1 MEDIKTFEGIYK
13 KQIEFQKK
21 MNELHPY
28 EFPVKNIPEDNVH
41 VCSYQIQQ
49 LISEVGEV
57 LSADKRWKNF
67 RNGKNDIENKREE
80 IADCFIVLMNIA
92 IYSGMS
98 AQDLESSI
106 CNKINENFKRFEE
119 N

>member
-1 MEDIKTFEGIYK
+1 MDEIKTFEGIYK

-21 MNELHPY
+21 INELHPY
-28 EFPVKNIPEDNVH
+28 EFPIQNIPEDNIH
-41 VCSYQIQQ
+41 ICSYHIQQ
-49 LISEVGEV
+49 LISEIGEV

-67 RNGKNDIENKREE
+67 RNEKLDIENKKEE

-98 AQDLESSI
+98 AKDLESSI
-106 CNKINENFKRFEE
+106 CNKIDENFKRFE
-119 N
+119 